1 MNLLKTALPILLAAQ
16 SISAEDNSAS
26 AIRELMAKFDR
37 LEASQAS
44 HKTEIANLKVNQ
56 ANLKAKIATLE
67 SNGNRAPKGKKNI
80 RRNQEE
86 PPAMPEIPLDI
97 SDLTE
102 ANMEQIISSV
112 GADEQLSGL
121 LYGIIHKVNNLVG
134 LAKCVS
140 YEKEF
145 RFDGEEDACVFGSE
159 YVDNTIIFANDDV
172 EIISGN
178 DVHLHADRDVY
189 IEADDYIVLESGAQ
203 MSYSYYEGHW
213 SVHQYSFTA
222 DYSKINGVMF
232 PFNEAFPPYPY
243 GSPLGEID
251 GDKPA
256 SDEKEDGIRAK
267 QKAKFDAML
276 EEKGYDPIFNT
287 TSP

>member
-1 MNLLKTALPILLAAQ
+1 MNLLKTALPILFAAQ

-37 LEASQAS
+37 LEAS
-44 HKTEIANLKVNQ
+44 HKTEI

-67 SNGNRAPKGKKNI
+67 SNGNSARKGKKNI

-145 RFDGEEDACVFGSE
+145 RFNEEQDACIFGSESVDNTLVTAKDDVGIYAPDDIVLEAIETIVFGSYGQE
-159 YVDNTIIFANDDV
+159 FYSFY
-172 EIISGN
+172 EEHFS
-178 DVHLHADRDVY
+178 VY
-189 IEADDYIVLESGAQ
+189 
-203 MSYSYYEGHW
+203 
-213 SVHQYSFTA
+213 QYSFA
-222 DYSKINGVMF
+222 EEHAKINGVKF
-232 PFNEAFPPYPY
+232 PFNPMFVPFA
-243 GSPLGEID
+243 EID

-256 SDEKEDGIRAK
+256 SDEKEDDISAK

-287 TSP
+287 KSP